1 MLLPILGS
9 FSCRNPTHL
18 SLNTKCALG
27 WSPHSKV
34 SKPSFISR
42 NFQISRQ
49 LFFFF
54 FFFTHVAAV
63 TSFDIYPRREM
74 PQDTV
79 LWHLQHLDVG
89 AKLCH
94 CACES
99 VRVSMCVYRSR
110 CIQVQL
116 FRVATE
122 TSFECFALVKE
133 AELERLRLSEI
144 RPKALRWIEGPRKLQ
159 NKKFPA
165 FYLFIYFFNRTP
177 WDSPYTRSL

>member
-1 MLLPILGS
+1 MCLFRRHLLPWKTILLPILGS
-9 FSCRNPTHL
+9 FSCRNPTPL

-49 LFFFF
+49 LFKKNFIP
-54 FFFTHVAAV
+54 HVAAV

-94 CACES
+94 CAVECAC
-99 VRVSMCVYRSR
+99 VSMCVYRSR
-110 CIQVQL
+110 FIQVQL

-133 AELERLRLSEI
+133 AELELSEI

-159 NKKFPA
+159 NKTFPA
-165 FYLFIYFFNRTP
+165 FYLCI
-177 WDSPYTRSL
+177 L

>member
-1 MLLPILGS
+1 MCLFRRHLLPWKTILLPILGS
-9 FSCRNPTHL
+9 FSCRNPTPL

-49 LFFFF
+49 LFKKNFIP
-54 FFFTHVAAV
+54 HVAAV

-94 CACES
+94 CAVECAC
-99 VRVSMCVYRSR
+99 VSMCVYRSR
-110 CIQVQL
+110 FIQVQL

-133 AELERLRLSEI
+133 AELELSEI

-159 NKKFPA
+159 NKTFPA
-165 FYLFIYFFNRTP
+165 FYLFI
-177 WDSPYTRSL
+177 L